1 MKAGFTLIELMVV
14 LVIISLVSG
23 LVGPRVISSFANLHV
38 KTATREIAGT
48 LRFNRSKAVGEK
60 LLRVALFDLDGRRVR
75 MFSLTGMTSYAPEDK
90 IMETPADM
98 TYELPEGVSFKEAIS
113 GEDTFETGEIPI
125 VFFPNG
131 SSSGGEVVVSGES
144 GMSFGI
150 AVDDITGLVK
160 VAEIERDG

>member
-1 MKAGFTLIELMVV
+1 
-14 LVIISLVSG
+14 
-23 LVGPRVISSFANLHV
+23 
-38 KTATREIAGT
+38 
-48 LRFNRSKAVGEK
+48 
-60 LLRVALFDLDGRRVR
+60 
-75 MFSLTGMTSYAPEDK
+75 
-90 IMETPADM
+90 METPADM